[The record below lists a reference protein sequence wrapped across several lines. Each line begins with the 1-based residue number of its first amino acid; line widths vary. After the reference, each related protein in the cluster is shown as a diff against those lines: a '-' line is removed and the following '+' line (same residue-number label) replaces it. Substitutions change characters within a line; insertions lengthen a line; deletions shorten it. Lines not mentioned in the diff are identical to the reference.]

1 MVDCKE
7 QERWIFDAETTDN
20 MKKMPN
26 PLAGTRACRKMEQFE
41 IKQEHFSLTLSL
53 SSKDI

>member
-41 IKQEHFSLTLSL
+41 IKQEIFH
-53 SSKDI
+53 